1 MGCNAGLARSVPRHS
16 RKFRFCTLTGAGR
29 RGSATLAPV
38 TVAIWLLA
46 LLTTGLQAGT
56 YYTWASGVM
65 PGLARVDDRTF
76 VHAMWSMN
84 RAIVNPVFLASF
96 LGAPVLTVLTAV
108 LANGDPAA
116 RVWAVFAAV
125 FAVLTVLITALGN
138 IPLNNALDGAW
149 DGTGSIDSVDDP
161 AAVRSAFESP
171 WRRLNALRAVTS
183 TLSLAT
189 IAMAAVV

>member
-1 MGCNAGLARSVPRHS
+1 M
-16 RKFRFCTLTGAGR
+16 
-29 RGSATLAPV
+29 GSATLAPV
-38 TVAIWLLA
+38 TVAIWILA

-96 LGAPVLTVLTAV
+96 LGAPVLTVITAV

-125 FAVLTVLITALGN
+125 FAVLTVVVTAMGN
-138 IPLNNALDGAW
+138 IPLNNKLDAAW
-149 DGTGSIDSVDDP
+149 DGAAPIEQVEDP
-161 AAVRSAFESP
+161 AAVRGAFEGS
-171 WRRLNALRAVTS
+171 WVRLNALRALTS
-183 TLSLAT
+183 TMSLVT
-189 IAMAAVV
+189 LGMAAVV